1 MTKWSNANLLAS
13 NSILHY
19 IYNSAEKDIAVE
31 SIFAVS
37 LKADKDKEAW
47 CRDNLHDLDN
57 KWLLWHGT
65 KTVNLLGIL
74 KDGLLVDAPYAEITG
89 RAYGSG
95 IYLAD
100 TFGKSIN
107 YSSDGSN
114 RRLGKKR
121 NMTWYVILLKN
132 ATSISIDHSTHQS
145 SISTIFFLEVS
156 V

>member
-1 MTKWSNANLLAS
+1 MFYSQFLILSGSSQEDLFAS

-19 IYNSAEKDIAVE
+19 IYNSAEKEIAVE

-37 LKADKDKEAW
+37 LEADEGKEAW
-47 CRDNLHDLDN
+47 CRDNLRDVDN

-74 KDGLLVDAPYAEITG
+74 KDGLLVDAPYTEITG

-107 YSSDGSN
+107 YSSDGSY
-114 RRLGKKR
+114 RPWGKKR
-121 NMTWYVILLKN
+121 NMTG
-132 ATSISIDHSTHQS
+132 
-145 SISTIFFLEVS
+145 
-156 V
+156 